1 MDRHFQTS
9 IVKWIFLALTVGW
22 MILIFWFSA
31 RPGQESTEMSMSAGE
46 KVAYLFVPGYRN
58 WTEEEQKELAGR
70 IDYPVR
76 KCAHAAEYMVLAV
89 WVFLTVSSF
98 RKKSKGAF
106 IPAWLI
112 TTAYAATD
120 EIHQLFVPGRSG
132 RATDVCIDAAGALVG
147 ILFCFLVSL
156 IRRKIWNGKMF
167 KLWSV
172 FSGHLSGC
180 TFPGCEL
187 AAGKSQTE

>member
-31 RPGQESTEMSMSAGE
+31 RPGQESTEMSMGAGE

-58 WTEEEQKELAGR
+58 WTEEEQKEL
-70 IDYPVR
+70 
-76 KCAHAAEYMVLAV
+76 
-89 WVFLTVSSF
+89 
-98 RKKSKGAF
+98 
-106 IPAWLI
+106 
-112 TTAYAATD
+112 
-120 EIHQLFVPGRSG
+120 
-132 RATDVCIDAAGALVG
+132 
-147 ILFCFLVSL
+147 
-156 IRRKIWNGKMF
+156 
-167 KLWSV
+167 
-172 FSGHLSGC
+172 SGC